1 MDAIIKKTAESYPL
15 TGEDINKLTNN
26 KCNIWAYS
34 QITDKSLDEILGNN
48 RSAIILLEYTGTSI
62 GHWVALFEHQNG
74 VIEYYNSLGFPID
87 YQQDK
92 QILTQKLYGYRV
104 IQNKQQL
111 QSKSS
116 DINTCGRYAVLRLNY
131 RNISL
136 QDFNKLLTQNKAY
149 DADFWVSIA
158 TCNFLTF

>member
-1 MDAIIKKTAESYPL
+1 MDAIIKQTAESYPL

-48 RSAIILLEYTGTSI
+48 RSAIILLEYTGKSV
-62 GHWVALFEHQNG
+62 GHWVALFEHKNG
-74 VIEYYNSLGFPID
+74 IIEYYNSLGFPID

-92 QILTQKLYGYRV
+92 QILTQKLYNYRV

-136 QDFNKLLTQNKAY
+136 QVFNKLLTQNKAY
-149 DADFWVSIA
+149 DPDFWVSVA